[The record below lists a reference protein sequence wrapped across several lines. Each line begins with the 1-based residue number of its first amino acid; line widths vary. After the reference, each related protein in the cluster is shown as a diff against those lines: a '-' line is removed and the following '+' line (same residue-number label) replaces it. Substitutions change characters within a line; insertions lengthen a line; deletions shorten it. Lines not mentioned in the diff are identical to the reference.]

1 MMSLLLLSFIFFIS
15 VSSQQR
21 ANMSTNM
28 NNTMPLAI
36 NISISGGGKQDNSSL
51 MMDSTSDN

>member
-1 MMSLLLLSFIFFIS
+1 MMSLLLLSFILFIS

-28 NNTMPLAI
+28 NNTMPPAI